1 MPGWTEYV
9 EPYAE
14 ESRFWY
20 SLWTSAGKPREGE
33 LFSIMKSKKS
43 HYKYAVRK
51 LKRCVDIVSNDK
63 FLESLLKND
72 TDIFK
77 EIKKLRKKKN
87 SLSSQIDDKVE
98 PKDIAEHFSQVYM
111 NLFNN
116 VKGDEKLNL
125 IESEIKNKIDQSS
138 YTEISDINEN
148 IVRSAVNALKPDKR
162 DSVFNVTSDMYQNS
176 SDIFIKH
183 LTVILKESIVHGMLP
198 RIVML
203 CSLVPLLKDNLGDIT
218 KSSNY
223 RALAGGCLILKVLDL
238 VILKVEGGKLFV
250 N

>member
-1 MPGWTEYV
+1 
-9 EPYAE
+9 
-14 ESRFWY
+14 
-20 SLWTSAGKPREGE
+20 
-33 LFSIMKSKKS
+33 
-43 HYKYAVRK
+43 
-51 LKRCVDIVSNDK
+51 
-63 FLESLLKND
+63 
-72 TDIFK
+72 
-77 EIKKLRKKKN
+77 
-87 SLSSQIDDKVE
+87 
-98 PKDIAEHFSQVYM
+98 M

-125 IESEIKNKIDQSS
+125 IESEIENKIDQSS
-138 YTEISDINEN
+138 YTEISDIKEN